1 MGEGAAPRGLW
12 ETGPRRDGGVPETLR
27 CRVALSRRSP
37 RPRRPPMAKSLFRAA
52 SRRPGRVFLRG
63 PDLGRTVLAGKGVGI
78 VSGVG
83 LGGRLVEPP
92 GAAAFRA
99 KVGALA
105 LQRSPGSAEG
115 PKFVLTAPPLKSRLG
130 LGVGGD
136 ALTTLGDSTLQ
147 TDRG

>member
-1 MGEGAAPRGLW
+1 MLPAA
-12 ETGPRRDGGVPETLR
+12 
-27 CRVALSRRSP
+27 ALLGFSS
-37 RPRRPPMAKSLFRAA
+37 
-52 SRRPGRVFLRG
+52 G
-63 PDLGRTVLAGKGVGI
+63 GRTWGGQYWPGKGVGI

-92 GAAAFRA
+92 GSAAFRA
-99 KVGALA
+99 KVGAFA
-105 LQRSPGSAEG
+105 LPRSPGSAEG

-147 TDRG
+147 RDWG

>member
-1 MGEGAAPRGLW
+1 MGEGAAPRGLL
-12 ETGPRRDGGVPETLR
+12 ETRPLRGGGVPETLR
-27 CRVALSRRSP
+27 CRVALSRRTP
-37 RPRRPPMAKSLFRAA
+37 RPCPPMAKSLFHAA

-78 VSGVG
+78 VSGVE

-99 KVGALA
+99 KVGAFA